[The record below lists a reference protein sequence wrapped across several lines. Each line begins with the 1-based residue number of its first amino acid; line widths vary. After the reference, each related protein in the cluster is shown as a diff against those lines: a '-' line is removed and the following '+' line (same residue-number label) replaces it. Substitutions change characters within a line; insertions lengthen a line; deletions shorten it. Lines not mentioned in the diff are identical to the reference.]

1 MMNDRMVNN
10 EDLKGLGK
18 TIKGPITKDMLSNMT
33 VNQVAEDM
41 KSVLDAEEDNEDQAS
56 PLPKIQLQSK
66 LVINQPPQRDS
77 SRIDSYKKSGKQ
89 SQAEINKQR
98 KRQSALEKA
107 NNNDGVEPWIDN
119 KKEERKQQ
127 SVLSFAVL
135 NASDDEGPAQDKVN
149 DSHE

>member
-1 MMNDRMVNN
+1 MNDRMVNN

-41 KSVLDAEEDNEDQAS
+41 KSVLDAEEDNEDQVS

-66 LVINQPPQRDS
+66 LEINHPPQRES
-77 SRIDSYKKSGKQ
+77 SRIDSYKKSGRQ

-98 KRQSALEKA
+98 KR
-107 NNNDGVEPWIDN
+107 
-119 KKEERKQQ
+119 
-127 SVLSFAVL
+127 
-135 NASDDEGPAQDKVN
+135 
-149 DSHE
+149 